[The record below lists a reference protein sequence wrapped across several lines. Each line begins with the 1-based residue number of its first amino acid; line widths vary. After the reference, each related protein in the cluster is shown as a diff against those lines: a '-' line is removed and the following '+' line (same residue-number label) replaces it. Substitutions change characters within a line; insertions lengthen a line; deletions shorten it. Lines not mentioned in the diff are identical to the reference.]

1 MTTSNMNTQRKYT
14 PEIIQ
19 FVREKVKEYTDKQ
32 IAELINQRWNL
43 GVTESSITNLKTRHN
58 IRTGFH
64 RATFPKGHT
73 PINKGTK
80 GMFNVGGNVT
90 SFKKGHTPNNY
101 RPVRS
106 ERLDKDGYVMVK
118 VQEHGLYQH
127 RWRLKHR
134 VVWEEAYGPL
144 TPNEAIVFKD
154 GNRKNFDLD
163 NLMKVTRAEL
173 VQLNKHRYL
182 TGHADTAEPSLTLI
196 RIIRAIRKRKE
207 KRT

>member
-1 MTTSNMNTQRKYT
+1 MNTQRKYT
-14 PEIIQ
+14 DEIIQ
-19 FVREKVKEYTDKQ
+19 FVRDNVKEFTDKQ

-43 GVTESSITNLKTRHN
+43 GIKESSVTNLKSRYN
-58 IRTGFH
+58 IKTGFH

-90 SFKKGHTPNNY
+90 SFKKGHQPINY

-134 VVWEEAYGPL
+134 VVWEEANGPL

-154 GNRKNFDLD
+154 GNRENFNLD
-163 NLMKVTRAEL
+163 NLMLVSRGEL
-173 VQLNKHRYL
+173 ATLNQKRL
-182 TGHADTAEPSLTLI
+182 LKGNADTAEPSLTLV
-196 RIIRAIRKRKE
+196 RILQKMSRRKE